1 MGRINY
7 MNKNIPKG
15 TKATMGDVVSQ
26 PMVLGGGFEPPKN
39 RYVTSIYNQ
48 LVGKREELIADLEVY
63 LNNPVGVGEHQ
74 NIGEVIKEKI
84 EQIDKYDSMA
94 NTLRNHFFEDSSQ
107 PTNESEA
114 P

>member
-48 LVGKREELIADLEVY
+48 FVGKREELIADLEVY
-63 LNNPVGVGEHQ
+63 FNNPVGVGEHP

-84 EQIDKYDSMA
+84 EEIDKYDSMA
-94 NTLRNHFFEDSSQ
+94 NTLRSYFFEDPNESS
-107 PTNESEA
+107 NESEA

>member
-1 MGRINY
+1 

-39 RYVTSIYNQ
+39 RYITSIYNQ
-48 LVGKREELIADLEVY
+48 FVGKREELIADLEVY
-63 LNNPVGVGEHQ
+63 FNNPVGVGEHP

-84 EQIDKYDSMA
+84 EEIDKYDSMA
-94 NTLRNHFFEDSSQ
+94 NTLRSYFFEDPNESSS
-107 PTNESEA
+107 ESEA